1 MHKIKSLLSKLFND
15 NNNINEQSLIG
26 FVSFVIMIIYS
37 VVDITTG
44 LFGKDLEIKE
54 YIYDSFKVVTLGT
67 FGIGSIKSI
76 FKNKVENED

>member
-1 MHKIKSLLSKLFND
+1 MKRIKDLLSKLFND